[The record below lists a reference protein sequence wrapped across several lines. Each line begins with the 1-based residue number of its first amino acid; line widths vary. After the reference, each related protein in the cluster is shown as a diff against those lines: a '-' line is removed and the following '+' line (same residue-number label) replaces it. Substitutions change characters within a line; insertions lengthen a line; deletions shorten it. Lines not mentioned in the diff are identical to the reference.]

1 MMTTRQILKFKAWG
15 QEFLVGELLWGD
27 FLLLTED
34 PAEGYKKIIQELN
47 KQPPRLNTRQVK
59 GLFQALVG
67 GSKMETKANK
77 KVDLEQLLMMEA
89 LIMHHFWA
97 QQSSIR
103 NRTMKYV
110 TFLVSTLP
118 VVLGEKS
125 YEDRKYW
132 DKPDKK
138 AIKDLKKSLKS

>member
-89 LIMHHFWA
+89 LIMHHF
-97 QQSSIR
+97 
-103 NRTMKYV
+103 
-110 TFLVSTLP
+110 
-118 VVLGEKS
+118 
-125 YEDRKYW
+125 
-132 DKPDKK
+132 
-138 AIKDLKKSLKS
+138 